1 LKIIKDIKQKELLE
15 ANIKTPFKANL
26 TKNFSLDTKN
36 QFSEP
41 TKPTSFTNSIGST
54 SYTSFIENIGAI
66 GFTKNIRTTGIW
78 KISPNNY
85 WRVNTPLPWANSSR
99 LFQI

>member
-15 ANIKTPFKANL
+15 ANIKTPFKNNL
-26 TKNFSLDTKN
+26 TKNFNLDTKN
-36 QFSEP
+36 QFS
-41 TKPTSFTNSIGST
+41 KPTSFTNSIGST
-54 SYTSFIENIGAI
+54 SSTSFIENIGAI
-66 GFTKNIRTTGIW
+66 GFIENIKTTGIW

-99 LFQI
+99 LLQI